1 MKNQPE
7 LATKRFVDEFDLP
20 LHEGTSEDTYT
31 LSEIEQEVN
40 KRIAKLSAL
49 GTVFSIPPDYITE
62 YKIVTAAA
70 AIAYVEPIA
79 EHGYR
84 FAISTAAAKKHN
96 EQYLDT
102 IIYHELCHI
111 LQVEFLVREN
121 VLFFQ
126 NGHLY
131 YNQEKRDTART
142 LYDRADSHTAL
153 WYMFVDYVNFMF
165 EVNPP
170 IARFLNLRESKDIS
184 DLLLEETFTKKVPIP
199 VERKVF
205 VDDFGYLLD
214 NVEEEAG

>member
-1 MKNQPE
+1 MKTQLE
-7 LATKRFVDEFDLP
+7 IATKRFIDEFDLP
-20 LHEGTSEDTYT
+20 LHEAADKDCYT

-40 KRIAKLSAL
+40 KRITKLSTL
-49 GTVFSIPPDYITE
+49 GAIFSITSSYIAE
-62 YKIVTAAA
+62 YKIIANPT

-79 EHGYR
+79 EHKYR
-84 FAISTAAAKKHN
+84 FDISATATRKCN

-111 LQVEFLVREN
+111 LQVEFLVGEN

-126 NGHLY
+126 NEHLY

-142 LYDRADSHTAL
+142 LYDRADGHTAL
-153 WYMFVDYVNFMF
+153 WYMFVDYINFMF

-170 IARFLNLRESKDIS
+170 IARFLSLRESRDIS
-184 DLLLEETFTKKVPIP
+184 DLLLEETFTKKAPIP

-205 VDDFGYLLD
+205 VDDFSYLLD
-214 NVEEEAG
+214 NIKEETS